1 MADANPPFLT
11 ADPLAALDGIRHG
24 FFTRRGGVSTGI
36 YDSLNMGYGSRDAAE
51 SVTENRRRAIA
62 ALNGDAAPLNTMYQ
76 VHGRTAVRV
85 DRHWAPTDAPRADAM
100 VSATP
105 GIAIGI
111 LSADCAPVLFA
122 DARNGVVGGA
132 HAGWRGAVGGI
143 VEATVEAMVG
153 LGAERGQIRAAVG
166 PAIGPDSYEVGPE
179 FPAPFLAEDAAN
191 AAFFKPANRDG
202 HHMFDLPGYIAKKL
216 TALGLA
222 EVAALPRDTCAD
234 AASFFSY
241 RRATQRNE
249 PDYGRA
255 LSVIMKAA

>member
-1 MADANPPFLT
+1 MLVMDETLK
-11 ADPLAALDGIRHG
+11 DIDSVRHG
-24 FFTRRGGVSTGI
+24 FFTREGGVSTGI
-36 YDSLNMGYGSRDAAE
+36 YASLNCGLGSADAPGDVATNRARAMAWMGI
-51 SVTENRRRAIA
+51 T
-62 ALNGDAAPLNTMYQ
+62 NGTLTTVNQ
-76 VHGRTAVRV
+76 VHGTTVV
-85 DRHWAPTDAPRADAM
+85 IIDGKPPETPPKADAM
-100 VSATP
+100 VTRTLDVAL
-105 GIAIGI
+105 GI
-111 LSADCAPVLFA
+111 LTADCAPVLFA

-143 VEATVEAMVG
+143 VAATVEAMVG

-166 PAIGPDSYEVGPE
+166 PALGPDSYEVGPE

-191 AAFFKPANRDG
+191 AAFFKPANRNG